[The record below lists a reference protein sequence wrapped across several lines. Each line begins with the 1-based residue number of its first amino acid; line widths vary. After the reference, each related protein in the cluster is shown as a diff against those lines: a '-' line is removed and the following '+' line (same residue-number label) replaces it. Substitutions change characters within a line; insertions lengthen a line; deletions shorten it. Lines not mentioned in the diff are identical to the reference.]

1 MKLLLSFWLELG
13 KIFRQRGTYAGP
25 AVLLAV
31 CALAVWGLTK
41 EGPDRALARRVGPDM
56 VVGGRLIT
64 AATVGRYVMEPC
76 LIVLLPLMVA
86 AVAGGLVS
94 GEARS
99 GFLRTWLCRPVS
111 RWAVLTGKQ
120 LAAWVH
126 AIFLVACLGVAA
138 LGLGYIFLG
147 GGDLIEVGSGEG
159 VVILEEGLALKRL
172 ALAYAVAAVLMCA
185 MASLALMAST
195 IFENPLVSA
204 AVAVAFLPLCTV
216 VSTLPHFES
225 WKPYLLT
232 THFEVWRHAF
242 RATLSGG
249 DFTQSLG
256 CVLAYCLAPYCIGL
270 VIFHLR
276 DVTC

>member
-1 MKLLLSFWLELG
+1 MKLLLSLWLELV
-13 KIFRQRGTYAGP
+13 KVFRQRGTHAGP

-31 CALAVWGLTK
+31 CALAVWGIRQ

-64 AATVGRYVMEPC
+64 AETVARYVMEPC

-86 AVAGGLVS
+86 AVSGGLVS

-99 GFLRTWLCRPVS
+99 GFLRTWLCRPVP
-111 RWAVLTGKQ
+111 RWTVLTGKQ
-120 LAAWVH
+120 LAAWGH
-126 AIFLVACLGVAA
+126 AIFLVAFLGMAA
-138 LGLGYIFLG
+138 LALGYIFLG
-147 GGDLIEVGSGEG
+147 GGDLIEVGGGEG
-159 VVILEEGLALKRL
+159 VVILEEGLALQRL

-216 VSTLPHFES
+216 ISALPYFES

-232 THFEVWRHAF
+232 THFETWRHAF
-242 RATLSGG
+242 HGTLSAT
-249 DFTQSLG
+249 DFTQPLY
-256 CVLAYCLAPYCIGL
+256 CVLAYCLIPYVVGL
-270 VIFHLR
+270 VIFHMR